1 MALALGYLYT
11 TEQALQKGLVDKVV
25 PSEEIMSASHAVL
38 TEWLQ
43 IPSKLHLHIFTVQSP
58 WTCDFPQPTCGHHA
72 RTTQICSTDSQ

>member
-38 TEWLQ
+38 TE
-43 IPSKLHLHIFTVQSP
+43 
-58 WTCDFPQPTCGHHA
+58 
-72 RTTQICSTDSQ
+72 